1 MTAHYKL
8 LNKVPNGLVTSFI
21 KFLFLE
27 RFLFQF
33 FNVKL
38 HYLLY
43 LLYLLLVVHSNKC
56 IVYILHVISL
66 CPV

>member
-1 MTAHYKL
+1 MTVHNKL

-43 LLYLLLVVHSNKC
+43 LLYLLLVVHSKC